1 VRAGERL
8 PPPGLTVTADD
19 TASTGPTLEH
29 DAVLDVLTRGALDI
43 EGRMLD
49 ASNATL
55 VAHSTLD
62 GTSLRCVYKPV
73 AGERPLWDF
82 PDETLGHREVA
93 AYEVSAASP
102 WSVVPPTVWRED
114 GPFGPGMCQLWVDT
128 DDEPCEDGDAPDV
141 EAADDAVGAGLVDI
155 VPRGSVPPGWRHV
168 LLAQG
173 SDGRPVELV
182 HADHPA
188 LRAMAVFDAVVN
200 NADRKGGHVL
210 VAPDGAVR
218 GVDHGVS
225 FSVEPKLR
233 TVLWGWAGEP
243 VPDDLLED
251 LAALRSALDAGLG
264 AVLATHLS
272 RAEVRATARRV
283 DDLLVERTYPLP
295 SEGWPAIPWPA
306 F

>member
-1 VRAGERL
+1 M
-8 PPPGLTVTADD
+8 TADD
-19 TASTGPTLEH
+19 TASTGPALDESHVLELLTL
-29 DAVLDVLTRGALDI
+29 GALEI

-55 VAHSTLD
+55 VAHSSAD
-62 GTSLRCVYKPV
+62 GASVRCVYKPV

-93 AYEVSAASP
+93 AYEVSAAST
-102 WSVVPPTVWRED
+102 WTVVPPTVWRED

-128 DDEPCEDGDAPDV
+128 DEEIDEEAGDGRV
-141 EAADDAVGAGLVDI
+141 LVDV
-155 VPRGSVPPGWRHV
+155 VPRGEVPPGWRHV

-182 HADHPA
+182 HADHSA
-188 LRAMAVFDAVVN
+188 LRSMAVFDAVVN

-225 FSVEPKLR
+225 FNVEPKLR

-243 VPDDLLED
+243 VPDELLEE
-251 LAALRSALDAGLG
+251 LAALRSALDGDLG
-264 AVLATHLS
+264 TRLDAHLS
-272 RAEVRATARRV
+272 RAEVRATARRI
-283 DDLLVERTYPLP
+283 DDLLVERAFPLP